1 MSSLIHGLV
10 YLAVLFAIAWLI
22 CIEGFTP
29 PFQPTPKGAGVT
41 AAILSA
47 TIIVV
52 LGTARGCEALLHS
65 LL

>member
-10 YLAVLFAIAWLI
+10 YLAVMFAVAWFI
-22 CIEGFTP
+22 CIFGFTP

-47 TIIVV
+47 IIVAV
-52 LGTARGCEALLHS
+52 IGIARGCKALLEW
-65 LL
+65 LF